1 MLEQL
6 PELPDDPILGLAA
19 ECRSDSNPK
28 KVDLTVGIY
37 KDESGRCPVLT
48 LLPERK
54 KNLSMK
60 R

>member
-37 KDESGRCPVLT
+37 KDESGRCPVFNSIARAQEKLID
-48 LLPERK
+48 
-54 KNLSMK
+54 
-60 R
+60 